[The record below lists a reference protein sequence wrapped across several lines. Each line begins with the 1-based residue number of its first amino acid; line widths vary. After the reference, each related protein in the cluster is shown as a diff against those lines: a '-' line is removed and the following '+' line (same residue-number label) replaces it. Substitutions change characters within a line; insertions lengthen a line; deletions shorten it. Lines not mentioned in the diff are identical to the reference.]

1 MRIFLTTW
9 VALALLI
16 LSGCGD
22 ESATSGGQPPNGGE
36 QSSQVIAPSKEGV
49 IGKWR
54 DNVTN
59 PIFHSNVTILAK
71 DGKLYYVNEYDDG
84 SEKRMEVVENKS
96 DLGRRFDPVIPSRLE
111 DHWVIDENGDL
122 LMRDKHGTA
131 AVAKKI
137 E

>member
-1 MRIFLTTW
+1 MRSLLTTW
-9 VALALLI
+9 VALSLLI
-16 LSGCGD
+16 LSGCG
-22 ESATSGGQPPNGGE
+22 EEAATSVGQSPDDSQEG
-36 QSSQVIAPSKEGV
+36 SQVISAPKDGV

-59 PIFHSNVTILAK
+59 PIFHSNVTILAEG
-71 DGKLYYVNEYDDG
+71 GKLYYVNEFDDG
-84 SEKRMEVVENKS
+84 SEKRMQLVEKKS
-96 DLGRRFDPVIPSRLE
+96 ELGRRFDPVIPFRLE

-131 AVAKKI
+131 AIAEKI